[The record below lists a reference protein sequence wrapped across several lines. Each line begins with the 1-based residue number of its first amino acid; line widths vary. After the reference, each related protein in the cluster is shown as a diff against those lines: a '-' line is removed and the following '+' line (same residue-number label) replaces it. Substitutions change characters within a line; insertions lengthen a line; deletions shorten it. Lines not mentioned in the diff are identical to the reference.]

1 MKLNFKIKSLEKIVE
16 ELKAQKIKMT
26 IADKKIKGDLANL
39 KCTNKVLSTRLV
51 ATETKVEELK
61 EQLKFEVASVK
72 EVSAKCLLLEKK
84 VSSVAKARINDS
96 VKLMPTLLKA
106 RLKKATKQVDLWV
119 LENKNIEDIKLKLE
133 RQVETLKS
141 RNEVLRS
148 KYA

>member
-84 VSSVAKARINDS
+84 VSSVAKVCINHN
-96 VKLMPTLLKA
+96 VKLTPTKMKA
-106 RLKKATKQVDLWV
+106 RLKKVT
-119 LENKNIEDIKLKLE
+119 N
-133 RQVETLKS
+133 
-141 RNEVLRS
+141 
-148 KYA
+148 